1 MVKKGETLALNIDS
15 LAYGGRGV
23 ARHDHCVIFV
33 DKALPYQEVN
43 AFIYKK
49 RRGYGEARILDILKE
64 SEKRTDPVCE
74 HFSHCGGCAHQHLD
88 YTEQIEQKRRQVE
101 DIFSRQ
107 AGIKDFQVSA
117 IIPAEEIYHYRNK
130 MEFTFSSQRWIL
142 SDEKKGTESDFAL
155 GLHVPRRWDKI
166 LNINACHIQQI
177 VGNEIVNFV
186 RTESKRLGLKPYNQK
201 THNGFLRHLVLRF
214 GIHSGDIM
222 VNFVTS
228 YEKTELLT
236 PLVDSLISQFP
247 EITSVLN
254 NVNRRKADT
263 AYGEW
268 ENILY
273 GTSYIEEKINDLT
286 FEISSNSFFQTNTRQ
301 AEKLYAEILKEA
313 KLTGKEIVFD
323 LYCGTGTMALYLARQ
338 AQEVIGFEVVK
349 VAVEDAI
356 RNSVRNGIGNVRF
369 VHTNLEKYKPDISL
383 PVPDVVVVDPPRVGL
398 QGSAVKSILSFG
410 AKKIIYVSCNPSTQA
425 RDTLAFLEGGYQ
437 LKSMI
442 LIDMFPHT
450 PHVETIGVFEP
461 GI

>member
-23 ARHDHCVIFV
+23 ARHDQCVIFV
-33 DKALPYQEVN
+33 DKALPYQQVN

-88 YTEQIEQKRRQVE
+88 YTEQIEQKRKQIE

-186 RTESKRLGLKPYNQK
+186 R
-201 THNGFLRHLVLRF
+201 
-214 GIHSGDIM
+214 
-222 VNFVTS
+222 
-228 YEKTELLT
+228 
-236 PLVDSLISQFP
+236 
-247 EITSVLN
+247 
-254 NVNRRKADT
+254 
-263 AYGEW
+263 
-268 ENILY
+268 
-273 GTSYIEEKINDLT
+273 
-286 FEISSNSFFQTNTRQ
+286 
-301 AEKLYAEILKEA
+301 
-313 KLTGKEIVFD
+313 
-323 LYCGTGTMALYLARQ
+323 
-338 AQEVIGFEVVK
+338 
-349 VAVEDAI
+349 
-356 RNSVRNGIGNVRF
+356 
-369 VHTNLEKYKPDISL
+369 
-383 PVPDVVVVDPPRVGL
+383 
-398 QGSAVKSILSFG
+398 
-410 AKKIIYVSCNPSTQA
+410 
-425 RDTLAFLEGGYQ
+425 
-437 LKSMI
+437 
-442 LIDMFPHT
+442 
-450 PHVETIGVFEP
+450 
-461 GI
+461 

>member
-1 MVKKGETLALNIDS
+1 MVKKGDTLSLNIDS

-33 DKALPYQEVN
+33 DKALPYQEVS

-49 RRGYGEARILDILKE
+49 RRGYGEARILEILKE
-64 SEKRTDPVCE
+64 SEKSTDPVCE
-74 HFSHCGGCAHQHLD
+74 HFLHCGGCAHQHLD
-88 YTEQIEQKRRQVE
+88 YTEQIEQKRKQVE

-107 AGIKDFQVSA
+107 AGIKNFQVSA
-117 IIPAEEIYHYRNK
+117 LIPAEEIYHYRNK
-130 MEFTFSSQRWIL
+130 MEFTFSSRRWIL
-142 SDEKKGTESDFAL
+142 SDEKKDAESDFAL
-155 GLHVPRRWDKI
+155 GLHIPRRWDKI
-166 LNINACHIQQI
+166 LNINTCHIQQV

-186 RTESKRLGLKPYNQK
+186 REESKKLGLKPYDQK

-214 GIHSGDIM
+214 GIHTGDIM
-222 VNFVTS
+222 VNIVTS
-228 YEKTELLT
+228 YEKTELLV
-236 PLVDSLISQFP
+236 PLVDSLISRFP
-247 EITSVLN
+247 EITSILN
-254 NVNRRKADT
+254 NVNRSKADT

-268 ENILY
+268 ENTLY
-273 GTSYIEEKINDLT
+273 GASCIEEKIDDLT

-338 AQEVIGFEVVK
+338 AKEVIGFEVVG

-356 RNSVRNGIGNVRF
+356 RNSVRNGIGNVQF
-369 VHTNLEKYKPDISL
+369 VRTNLEKYRPDNSL
-383 PVPDVVVVDPPRVGL
+383 PVPDVVVVDPPRAGL

-410 AKKIIYVSCNPSTQA
+410 AKRIIYVSCNPSTQA
-425 RDTLAFLEGGYQ
+425 RDTLAFKQGGYE
-437 LKSMI
+437 LKSMVI
-442 LIDMFPHT
+442 IDMFPHT

-461 GI
+461 GF

>member
-1 MVKKGETLALNIDS
+1 MVKKGEILNLNIDS

-23 ARHDHCVIFV
+23 ARHDHCVVFV
-33 DKALPYQEVN
+33 DKALPNQEVS
-43 AFIYKK
+43 ALIYKK

-64 SEKRTDPVCE
+64 SEKRTAPVCE

-88 YTEQIEQKRRQVE
+88 YTEQTEQKKKQVE

-107 AGIKDFQVSA
+107 AGLKDFKISTL
-117 IIPAEEIYHYRNK
+117 IPAKDIYHYRNK
-130 MEFTFSSQRWIL
+130 MEFTFSNRRWTL
-142 SDEKKGTESDFAL
+142 PDEKQSTASDFAL

-166 LNINACHIQQI
+166 LNINACHIQQT

-186 RTESKRLGLKPYNQK
+186 REESKRLELKPYDQK

-214 GIHSGDIM
+214 GIHTKNIM

-228 YEKTELLT
+228 YENIELLT
-236 PLVDSLISQFP
+236 PLVDSLVSRFP

-273 GTSYIEEKINDLT
+273 GTSYIEENIDDLT
-286 FEISSNSFFQTNTRQ
+286 FEISSNSFFQTNTLQ

-338 AQEVIGFEVVK
+338 AQEVIGFEVVE

-369 VHTNLEKYKPDISL
+369 VHTNLEKYRPDNSL
-383 PVPDVVVVDPPRVGL
+383 PVPDVVVVDPPRAGL
-398 QGSAVKSILSFG
+398 QGFAVKSILSFG
-410 AKKIIYVSCNPSTQA
+410 AKRIIYVSCNPSTQA
-425 RDTLAFLEGGYQ
+425 RDTLAFLQGGYD

-461 GI
+461 GL